1 MKTSIRPAMSF
12 LTVLAATSILP
23 NFGNPAPQ
31 GPPEIEMNEGV
42 FFVRWE
48 GVPDRTYFVRT
59 SSDMQDWD
67 FIPEI
72 EHGEGDFH
80 YGFEST
86 GDRFFVDVVAVDQP
100 LLANGQP
107 TTPEEADFDGDGLPS
122 FYELLNGLNPLDR
135 ETVDGIADGSGDR
148 EMDGRI
154 DHTETGGSPA
164 SHPSRVDNPK
174 VKLSVEVM
182 Q

>member
-86 GDRFFVDVVAVDQP
+86 GDRFLSMLLP
-100 LLANGQP
+100 LISRSLP
-107 TTPEEADFDGDGLPS
+107 TASRPP
-122 FYELLNGLNPLDR
+122 R
-135 ETVDGIADGSGDR
+135 KK
-148 EMDGRI
+148 RI
-154 DHTETGGSPA
+154 SMAMG
-164 SHPSRVDNPK
+164 SRV
-174 VKLSVEVM
+174 STSS
-182 Q
+182 